1 MNYHISVSVDS
12 KGTLTL
18 PKEWIE
24 KNLTDEGKVALYEE
38 GDQLIIRPVRE
49 IDDDFFETK
58 DLGLLALRR

>member
-1 MNYHISVSVDS
+1 MNHHISVNVDS

-18 PKEWIE
+18 PREWVE

-38 GDQLIIRPVRE
+38 GDRLIIRPVRE